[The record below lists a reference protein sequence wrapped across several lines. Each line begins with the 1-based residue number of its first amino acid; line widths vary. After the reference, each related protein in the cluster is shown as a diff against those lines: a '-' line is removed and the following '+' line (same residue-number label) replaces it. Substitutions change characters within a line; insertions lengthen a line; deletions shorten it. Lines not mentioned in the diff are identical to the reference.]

1 MSLTLSTDAPNT
13 VQNGAEWQEC
23 VTLFA
28 CAPNITTTAHFVG
41 SGHFQAV
48 YTSSREHTLHAPD
61 VRSAIRS
68 VPWGGCSH
76 LYSHLLRSLDRS
88 HRVLVSAATGPT

>member
-1 MSLTLSTDAPNT
+1 MSLALPTGAPNT

-48 YTSSREHTLHAPD
+48 TPSREHTLHAPEICFD
-61 VRSAIRS
+61 IRL
-68 VPWGGCSH
+68 VPWRRCSH
-76 LYSHLLRSLDRS
+76 MYSHLLRSLDRS
-88 HRVLVSAATGPT
+88 HSILVSAATGPT